1 MAVKILEVD
10 AVDFQAHLTDR
21 DQTAQDFL
29 KELKTLQQIQ
39 SYNAPNVNKI
49 YEVLEVYSQ
58 FWIISEYCPGG
69 SVHTLVSL
77 FILSPLSLEC
87 TPTSMPLRP
96 MDSVQF

>member
-1 MAVKILEVD
+1 
-10 AVDFQAHLTDR
+10 VDFQAHLIDR

-39 SYNAPNVNKI
+39 SYKAPNVNKT

-77 FILSPLSLEC
+77 IIPSLESFISQVAEQIFI
-87 TPTSMPLRP
+87 TNAFLKN
-96 MDSVQF
+96 